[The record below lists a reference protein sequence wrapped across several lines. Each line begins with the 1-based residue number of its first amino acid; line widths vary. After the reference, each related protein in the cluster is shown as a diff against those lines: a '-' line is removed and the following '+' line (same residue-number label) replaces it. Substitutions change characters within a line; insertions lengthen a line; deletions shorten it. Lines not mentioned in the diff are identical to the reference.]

1 MKKLI
6 ILFISLLIAGN
17 VYGAD
22 SKLEDLTEDAT
33 PALSSLMYTVTSGSA
48 DRKSTLGQ
56 MFSAGTDLDA
66 NGVISANS
74 VALTTDT
81 TGNYAGGDAEAG
93 SALTG
98 DAAVDFFGAG
108 VTAVT
113 DATTCTDIEGTKLSI
128 TGTTLNVTETDSVVG
143 AITGLIKANGAGTIA
158 QAVSDTDYDSSI
170 TNEINTITTP
180 DAEATAGLGIT
191 FADTGI
197 MTITELADTI
207 TFDATEVDGSTTNEI
222 NTITTPDAEATAGLG
237 ITFADTGIMTI
248 TELADTITFD
258 ATEVDGSTTNE
269 INTATADDAG
279 STSGLAI
286 TIAGGGINA
295 TTSAGDT
302 IIVTGTEADTLAT
315 VLGRGADG
323 NDVDQTSLG
332 KLEGFDAGVY
342 LDMDA
347 DGVIDLTSDGTLE
360 LHSAD
365 WDISTT
371 GVITDASLSAS
382 QVTAGTFG
390 TGAYVFDS
398 TVTGATEITLAA
410 DGKFE
415 LNPTPSATD
424 KATGDIV
431 SMTVDVN
438 TVGIGGAL
446 HMDTDS
452 HWVDADMNATT
463 SMPCMALALGTTG
476 TVDVLLKGIIKD
488 TGWAWTVGGRM
499 WVSTAGTLTQT
510 APSGDGDQVQYVGI
524 ALTSDTIYFNPSGV
538 LVEVVV

>member
-33 PALSSLMYTVTSGSA
+33 PALSSLMYNVTSGSA

-143 AITGLIKANGAGTIA
+143 AITGLVKANGAGTIA
-158 QAVSDTDYDSSI
+158 QAVAGTDYLVANQTITLSGDVTGSGTTSI
-170 TNEINTITTP
+170 ASTIGNDKILEVMLKSVNEPTDEYALTYESTTGDFEWVELTGGAEINNLQTVCTDIATTEIP
-180 DAEATAGLGIT
+180 IGTA
-191 FADTGI
+191 ADTVVYAALSGGAT
-197 MTITELADTI
+197 MANDGVVTIVTNANLTG
-207 TFDATEVDGSTTNEI
+207 EV
-222 NTITTPDAEATAGLG
+222 
-237 ITFADTGIMTI
+237 
-248 TELADTITFD
+248 
-258 ATEVDGSTTNE
+258 
-269 INTATADDAG
+269 
-279 STSGLAI
+279 TSVG
-286 TIAGGGINA
+286 NA
-295 TTSAGDT
+295 TTIADSIA
-302 IIVTGTEADTLAT
+302 VTNWNLTTP
-315 VLGRGADG
+315 VLGTP
-323 NDVDQTSLG
+323 QS
-332 KLEGFDAGVY
+332 
-342 LDMDA
+342 
-347 DGVIDLTSDGTLE
+347 GTL
-360 LHSAD
+360 
-365 WDISTT
+365 TNCT
-371 GVITDASLSAS
+371 GLPAAS
-382 QVTAGTFG
+382 VVAGTLG
-390 TGAYVFDS
+390 TGNYVFDG
-398 TVTGATEITLAA
+398 TITAPTEITLAV
-410 DGKFE
+410 DGKLEF
-415 LNPTPSATD
+415 NPTPSATD
-424 KATGDIV
+424 KATGTIV

-476 TVDVLLKGIIKD
+476 TVDVLLNGIIKD
-488 TGWAWTVGGRM
+488 TGWSWTVGGIM
-499 WVSTAGTLTQT
+499 YVNTSGTLTQT
-510 APSGDGDQVQYVGI
+510 APSGDGDQVQVVGI
-524 ALTSDTIYFNPSGV
+524 ALSADTIIFNPSGV